1 MLVGIKTH
9 ERLQDG
15 RCELKHQRDGSNLRE
30 TQTEVLLENRK
41 EGRDH
46 RLHRVVEQMTEAD
59 DEEYAKGCL
68 ANTWRI
74 KRFLV
79 VH

>member
-1 MLVGIKTH
+1 MLVGIKPH
-9 ERLQDG
+9 ERLKDG
-15 RCELKHQRDGSNLRE
+15 RCELKHQRDGSNLRK

-46 RLHRVVEQMTEAD
+46 RLHRVVKQMTEAD
-59 DEEYAKGCL
+59 DEEYAKGRL
-68 ANTWRI
+68 ADMSRL
-74 KRFLV
+74 KRFFV